1 MARRVVQALF
11 MVSNLLEQHR
21 QTFPPSVE
29 NIAILLMD
37 GVDINKMA
45 IQREVREVLDRL
57 KQESIVREENGSF
70 FFFNEDEM
78 QVQTLIDGM
87 NPALDEQFETF
98 KEDFLHPMTQL
109 RQRHDLGSKQVSI
122 GLKVEERVFYRN
134 GDFDV
139 IATLYEDK
147 SLDELALGV
156 ASNTLIIG
164 IHEWFKGD
172 KELQRDFKLFCRTDK
187 YLIVHGAGGQ
197 TGGRAQTNQSFK
209 LRNADLKEAFCSG

>member
-1 MARRVVQALF
+1 MSTQDDGFAFVEELFQILTRLVQIF
-11 MVSNLLEQHR
+11 
-21 QTFPPSVE
+21 
-29 NIAILLMD
+29 ILLMD

-122 GLKVEERVFYRN
+122 GLKVEE
-134 GDFDV
+134 
-139 IATLYEDK
+139 
-147 SLDELALGV
+147 GV
-156 ASNTLIIG
+156 LSK
-164 IHEWFKGD
+164 WRF
-172 KELQRDFKLFCRTDK
+172 
-187 YLIVHGAGGQ
+187 
-197 TGGRAQTNQSFK
+197 
-209 LRNADLKEAFCSG
+209 